1 MILVLPEAARTIKI
15 AAVRMRKHPNLDYII
30 VLGAH
35 VEGTRLTKALLE
47 RTRRALQY
55 LEENPET
62 KAVLSGG
69 QGEGEDISEAQ
80 AMCNYL
86 VEHGIDRERL
96 ILEGRSTST
105 TENLKFS
112 LEIIGLD
119 HSVGVVTNNFH
130 VFRGTAIGKKC
141 GCKEIY
147 PIPSRYR
154 SWRLLIYIPR
164 EILAII
170 KDKIIGN
177 L

>member
-1 MILVLPEAARTIKI
+1 
-15 AAVRMRKHPNLDYII
+15 MRKIQNLEYII

-35 VEGTRLTKALLE
+35 VQGTRLTLALLE

-55 LEENPET
+55 LKENPET

-170 KDKIIGN
+170 KDKIMGN

>member
-1 MILVLPEAARTIKI
+1 MNCHSGMRSSHRRREKNFISSRRNQEQLSKQRKSDVMILVLAEAARNINI
-15 AAVRMRKHPNLDYII
+15 AAVRMRKHPNLEYII

-55 LEENPET
+55 MEENPET

-69 QGEGEDISEAQ
+69 KGDGESITEAQ

-96 ILEGRSTST
+96 ILEEKSTNT

-112 LEIIGLD
+112 LGMIGLN
-119 HSVGVVTNNFH
+119 HSVGIVTNNFM
-130 VFRGTAIGKKC
+130 FSGER
-141 GCKEIY
+141 
-147 PIPSRYR
+147 P
-154 SWRLLIYIPR
+154 
-164 EILAII
+164 
-170 KDKIIGN
+170 
-177 L
+177 

>member
-1 MILVLPEAARTIKI
+1 MILVLAEAARNINI
-15 AAVRMRKHPNLDYII
+15 AAVRMRKHPNLEYII

-55 LEENPET
+55 MEENPET

-69 QGEGEDISEAQ
+69 KGDGESITEAQ

-96 ILEGRSTST
+96 ILEEKSTNT

-112 LEIIGLD
+112 LGMI
-119 HSVGVVTNNFH
+119 
-130 VFRGTAIGKKC
+130 
-141 GCKEIY
+141 
-147 PIPSRYR
+147 
-154 SWRLLIYIPR
+154 
-164 EILAII
+164 
-170 KDKIIGN
+170 
-177 L
+177 

>member
-1 MILVLPEAARTIKI
+1 
-15 AAVRMRKHPNLDYII
+15 MRNIRNLEYII

-35 VEGTRLTKALLE
+35 VEGTRLTLALLE

-55 LEENPET
+55 LQENPRT

-69 QGEGEDISEAQ
+69 KGSGEQITEAR
-80 AMCNYL
+80 AMYNYL
-86 VEHGIDRERL
+86 TEHGIESDRL
-96 ILEGRSTST
+96 ILEEKSTST

-112 LEIIGLD
+112 LALIGLN

-130 VFRGTAIGKKC
+130 VFRGTAIGRKC
-141 GCKEIY
+141 GCREIY

-170 KDKIIGN
+170 KDKIMGN